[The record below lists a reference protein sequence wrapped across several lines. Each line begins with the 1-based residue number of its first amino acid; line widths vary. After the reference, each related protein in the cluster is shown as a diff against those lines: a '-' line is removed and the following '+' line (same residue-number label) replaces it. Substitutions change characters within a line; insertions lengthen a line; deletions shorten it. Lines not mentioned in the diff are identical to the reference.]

1 VRRYDL
7 CHSRGRAAARAPY
20 LLAVQLDDLSLLKT
34 RLVAPVLRLA
44 GEPAIAKLPVSLDVE
59 NKSLH
64 VSLSE
69 IF

>member
-1 VRRYDL
+1 
-7 CHSRGRAAARAPY
+7 
-20 LLAVQLDDLSLLKT
+20 
-34 RLVAPVLRLA
+34 VAPVLRLA